1 MMFLRGCVRGTLKE
15 WREKMKKSINALVV
29 DDNREFTSRIEEY
42 FKDNETIKILDVLSD
57 GSQALNYI
65 VKNESQIDLILL
77 DLLLP
82 NVDGLEILSE
92 LKKAKIQKHVIVLS
106 SYKKEYAVSMASKYQ
121 IDYYMLKP
129 CSFPSLERRIKE
141 VFTET
146 MPDLNVDKKVSP
158 SVQLKVTD
166 LLHNLGVPSQVKG
179 YQYLREGILMLYES
193 SSLIGAI
200 TKEVYPRIADR
211 YHTTSSRVE
220 RAIRHA
226 IEISWNRADY
236 EMMNSMFGHSIDYD
250 RAKPTNSEFIATV
263 SDALR
268 LEEMK
273 SAYV

>member
-1 MMFLRGCVRGTLKE
+1 
-15 WREKMKKSINALVV
+15 MKKSINALVV
-29 DDNREFTSRIEEY
+29 DDNMEFTSSVKEY
-42 FKDNETIKILDVLSD
+42 FKNNDTITIVNVITD
-57 GSQALNYI
+57 GSHVLEYML
-65 VKNESQIDLILL
+65 KNHSKIDLIIM

-92 LKKAKIQKHVIVLS
+92 LKRANINKHIIVLS
-106 SYKKEYAVSMASKYQ
+106 SYKKEYAVAMTNKYH

-129 CSFPSLERRIKE
+129 CSFPSLEQRIKE
-141 VFTET
+141 VFTEIT
-146 MPDLNVDKKVSP
+146 PDLNLDKKISP
-158 SVQLKVTD
+158 TVQLKVSA

-193 SSLIGAI
+193 SSLIGAM

-236 EMMNSMFGHSIDYD
+236 EMMNTMFGHSIDYD

-268 LEEMK
+268 LEDIN